1 MEPEINPTVPSAIPQ
16 LTIYEQFTGLLS
28 EYIGKLDP
36 CARLYA
42 LSWCQNN
49 VRDVESFVGNFIPDS
64 RLQAL
69 EMVAFRMPGFTEFVK
84 AREAGR

>member
-1 MEPEINPTVPSAIPQ
+1 MAEINPTDSPEIPQ
-16 LTIYEQFTGLLS
+16 PTIYEQFTALLS
-28 EYIGKLDP
+28 EFIGKLDP
-36 CARLYA
+36 MARLYA

-49 VRDVESFVGNFIPDS
+49 VRDVETFVSGFVADS

-69 EMVAFRMPGFTEFVK
+69 EMVAFRMPGFAEFVK